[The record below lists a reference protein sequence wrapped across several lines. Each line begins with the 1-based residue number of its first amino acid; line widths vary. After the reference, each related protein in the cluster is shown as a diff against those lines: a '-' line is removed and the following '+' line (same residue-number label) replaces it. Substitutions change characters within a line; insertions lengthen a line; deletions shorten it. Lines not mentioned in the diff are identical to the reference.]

1 MKAHSVP
8 SSRLYIAQKR
18 LAMTLAFFMFAL
30 FVPQPVLANE
40 KFGGFSEHDAQ
51 SLFSMAMV
59 AVDEQ
64 FYDEAIE
71 VFDYVYKKT
80 KSNRVLLEK
89 GRSLYLAGRYKE
101 AESLFLELYFNH
113 DLPTGIR
120 PTLSNYIAS
129 LRKKGRNLNWSMG
142 FSRDSNPTHETF
154 RDVVKVM
161 GQLVTV
167 NKSVRKETTGLWLN
181 LLAEQPIGE
190 HSKLYAN
197 VRNFD
202 APNNLN
208 DNQMIGVGYRSENTF
223 SESGFVELLASG
235 KWTSG
240 ALYSTGITL
249 SAGMRPVQNSNL
261 MLKVNVGQND
271 LVGQPVF
278 DSNYNDIALSNDL
291 YQNNSVA
298 VGAELGVA
306 NVMRAAPYNSSQAHY
321 MKFNV
326 RSSWPDISPFYQLT
340 YKQVEHRGRDPFFLV
355 QRSDEYLNHIIGF
368 KLGGMQIGEFIPEV
382 SISFDDNRSNIDYFD
397 YRKTFIGLSIKSIF

>member
-1 MKAHSVP
+1 MLP
-8 SSRLYIAQKR
+8 SSRFYIVQKR
-18 LAMTLAFFMFAL
+18 LAMTLAFFMFIL
-30 FVPQPVLANE
+30 FVPKPVLANE
-40 KFGGFSEHDAQ
+40 QLDGFSENDAQ

-71 VFDYVYKKT
+71 VFDYLYKKT

-101 AESLFLELYFNH
+101 AESLFLALYFNH

-120 PTLSNYIAS
+120 PTLSKYITS
-129 LRKKGRNLNWSMG
+129 SRKKGSKLNWSMG
-142 FSRDSNPTHETF
+142 FSRDSNPTNETF
-154 RDVVKVM
+154 RDVVKVL
-161 GQLVTV
+161 GQTVTV
-167 NKSVRKETTGLWLN
+167 NKPVRKETTGLWLN

-197 VRNFD
+197 VRHFD

-208 DNQMIGVGYRSENTF
+208 DNQLIGVGYRSENTF
-223 SESGFVELLASG
+223 SEGGFLQLLASG

-249 SAGMRPVQNSNL
+249 STGIRPVKNSTL
-261 MLKVNVGQND
+261 VLKVDVGQND
-271 LVGQPVF
+271 LVGHTVF
-278 DSNYNDIALSNDL
+278 DSNHINIALSKDL
-291 YQNNSVA
+291 YQNNIAA

-306 NVMRAAPYNSSQAHY
+306 NVMRADPYNSSQARY
-321 MKFNV
+321 IKLNV

-355 QRSDEYLNHIIGF
+355 QRSDEYVNHVLGF
-368 KLGGMQIGEFIPEV
+368 KLGGIQIREFVPEV

-397 YRKTFIGLSIKSIF
+397 YRKKFIGFSIKSVF